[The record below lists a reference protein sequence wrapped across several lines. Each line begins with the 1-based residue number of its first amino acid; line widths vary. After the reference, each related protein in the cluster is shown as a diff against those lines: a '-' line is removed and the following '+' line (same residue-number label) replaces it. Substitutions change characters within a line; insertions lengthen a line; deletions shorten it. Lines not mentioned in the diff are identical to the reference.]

1 MARIN
6 TKDFVV
12 KQVGLAEHCCKGV
25 CDSRC
30 GNNCYCKTK
39 IGLTGSVLSFTISL
53 KDHENLRIKSFI
65 SLKLTKILVEDISFS
80 TTSLNMET
88 TMFLTLKPTSVEL
101 SKTKQLLSYC
111 GENRTKM
118 KKTIH
123 LSLAK
128 ER

>member
-65 SLKLTKILVEDISFS
+65 SLKLTKILVEDNVI
-80 TTSLNMET
+80 LNNFAKNGDDYVFDIET
-88 TMFLTLKPTSVEL
+88 YIVETF
-101 SKTKQLLSYC
+101 KD
-111 GENRTKM
+111 
-118 KKTIH
+118 
-123 LSLAK
+123 
-128 ER
+128 